1 MTRVVVVT
9 GLSGSGK
16 TLALRALEDMGFF
29 AVDNLPIQL
38 WEAFADLLSR
48 GESGGEAHGA
58 FVSDVRE
65 RKHIEQ
71 FPQVLQGLKDRS
83 DRQVSVVFFEA
94 SDETLVRRFSE
105 SRRPH
110 PLAQE
115 QQTSLL
121 EAIRRERELLRG
133 VRRLADR
140 VIDTGSMSPHELR
153 RVVQEALAETPAP
166 AALTCHVVSF
176 GFKFGAPRDADMVLD
191 VRFLP
196 NPFFLPHLRGLD
208 GRSAEVVQFFSAQP
222 DYREFIRLTE
232 EMLAFV
238 MPRFVAEGKSY
249 LTLAVG
255 CTGGR
260 HRSVAIAERL
270 ARFMTQAGYGAS
282 VSHRDVER
290 EAPTERTEP

>member
-1 MTRVVVVT
+1 MTKVVVIT

-29 AVDNLPIQL
+29 AVDNLPAPL
-38 WEAFADLLSR
+38 WEAFADLLAR
-48 GESGGEAHGA
+48 GEGGGQPRGA

-65 RKHIEQ
+65 RGHIDE
-71 FPQVLQGLKDRS
+71 FPEVLEALKTRP
-83 DRQVSVVFFEA
+83 DRQVTVVFFEA

-115 QQTSLL
+115 QQVGLAD
-121 EAIRRERELLRG
+121 AIRRERALLSG

-140 VIDTGSMSPHELR
+140 VIDTSDMSPHELR
-153 RVVQEALAETPAP
+153 RVVQEALAEVRAP
-166 AALTCHVVSF
+166 VSLACHVVSF
-176 GFKFGAPRDADMVLD
+176 GFKFGAPRDADMVFD

-196 NPFFLPHLRGLD
+196 NPFFLPHLRHLD
-208 GRSAEVVQFFSAQP
+208 GRSNEVVRFFEELP
-222 DYREFIRLTE
+222 DYREYLRLAE
-232 EMLAFV
+232 QLLAFV

-249 LTLAVG
+249 LTVAVG

-260 HRSVAIAERL
+260 HRSVAIGERL
-270 ARFMTQAGYGAS
+270 ARFLTQAGFATS

-290 EAPTERTEP
+290 DAPAGRTEP